1 MEEELKCPACKHF
14 YSNPVLL
21 PCAHSLCLNCAL
33 NAQQPANAPT
43 AAHVANSTSSS
54 EDSGNSSNSGLVGPS
69 EIGTTA
75 DYPDGDKLSLL
86 SETDSGVVCTSRP
99 SSYVGTPNLQGVLF
113 PPLLHSGVALLSLA
127 CPECHKLVYFD
138 ENGAHNL
145 SRNRALQNIVDKY
158 GETRR
163 LPVACQ
169 LCEADRPREASVM
182 CDQCEVF
189 YCESCRENCHPAR
202 GPLAKHTLLEP
213 QQGKKILRARSQG
226 GRDSKCTDHTEEALS
241 MYCMVCKVAACVLC
255 LQDGRH
261 ASHDV
266 QALGSMCKAQKTELS
281 QNLQALSEKAKTATE
296 FIQGLKGMSE
306 RVHENCSVF
315 EAQISAQCD
324 ALAEALEAR
333 RRELLAFARREREA
347 KLKALKG
354 QLANCTVTL
363 QRTTAL
369 LQFCIEALK
378 ETDHA
383 AFLQIGPGLINR
395 VANVDVTW
403 HKDMEP
409 TPWASPDFDLTLDQ
423 RSVLDAVN
431 QLTFTQLKPPGAP
444 QLIPEDSTAENNCVT
459 VAWQPHAGSF
469 VQGYVLEL
477 DDGNAGPFREVYCGK
492 ETLCTVDGL
501 HFNSA
506 YRARVKA
513 YNATG
518 EGPYS
523 DVIVLHTAEVA
534 WFALDPMACHPDIV
548 LLEENATAR
557 CESYEHRVVLGS
569 LCFSRGVHYWEVTV
583 DRCDNNADVVVGVAR
598 ADAARDVMLGKDDK
612 GWSMY
617 IDHQRSWF
625 LHADRHEHRVDGGVE
640 RGSVIGILL
649 DLDRRQLCF
658 YVNDER
664 QGPPIALG
672 APVQGPSAA
681 LYPAFSLNRNV
692 QLTVHTALDPPQ
704 SSSDES
710 DDAAEDGEEATR
722 ELLPPDPAPPG
733 ARNVVPNLPPPVV

>member
-54 EDSGNSSNSGLVGPS
+54 EDSGNGSNSGLVGSSS

-138 ENGAHNL
+138 ENGSHNL

-213 QQGKKILRARSQG
+213 QQGKKVLRARSQG
-226 GRDSKCTDHTEEALS
+226 ARDSKCSDHVDEALS

-306 RVHENCSVF
+306 RVHENCSAF
-315 EAQISAQCD
+315 ESQISAQCD

-534 WFALDPMACHPDIV
+534 WFALDPVACHPDIV
-548 LLEENATAR
+548 LSEENATAR

-704 SSSDES
+704 SSDDS
-710 DDAAEDGEEATR
+710 DDAADDAEE
-722 ELLPPDPAPPG
+722 PPHDPLHPDSLPPG
-733 ARNVVPNLPPPVV
+733 ARNAAPNLPPPVV

>member
-1 MEEELKCPACKHF
+1 M
-14 YSNPVLL
+14 
-21 PCAHSLCLNCAL
+21 
-33 NAQQPANAPT
+33 
-43 AAHVANSTSSS
+43 
-54 EDSGNSSNSGLVGPS
+54 
-69 EIGTTA
+69 
-75 DYPDGDKLSLL
+75 
-86 SETDSGVVCTSRP
+86 R
-99 SSYVGTPNLQGVLF
+99 
-113 PPLLHSGVALLSLA
+113 
-127 CPECHKLVYFD
+127 
-138 ENGAHNL
+138 
-145 SRNRALQNIVDKY
+145 
-158 GETRR
+158 
-163 LPVACQ
+163 
-169 LCEADRPREASVM
+169 M
-182 CDQCEVF
+182 
-189 YCESCRENCHPAR
+189 
-202 GPLAKHTLLEP
+202 
-213 QQGKKILRARSQG
+213 
-226 GRDSKCTDHTEEALS
+226 
-241 MYCMVCKVAACVLC
+241 
-255 LQDGRH
+255 
-261 ASHDV
+261 
-266 QALGSMCKAQKTELS
+266 TELS

-315 EAQISAQCD
+315 ESQISSQCD
-324 ALAEALEAR
+324 LLAEALECR
-333 RRELLAFARREREA
+333 RRELLAFARRERDA
-347 KLKALKG
+347 KLKALKA
-354 QLANCTVTL
+354 QLSNCTVTL

-383 AFLQIGPGLINR
+383 AFLQIGSALVNR

-403 HKDMEP
+403 HKDMAP

-459 VAWQPHAGSF
+459 VAWQPRVGSF

-513 YNATG
+513 YNTTGEGPYSDVIVLHTAEARKVFLRDAQEVYCGKETLCTVDGLHFNSAYRARVKAYNTTG

-534 WFALDPMACHPDIV
+534 WFALDPGSCHPDVV
-548 LLEENATAR
+548 LSDENVTAR

-569 LCFSRGVHYWEVTV
+569 LGFSRGVHYWEATV
-583 DRCDNNADVVVGVAR
+583 DRCDNDADVVLGVAR
-598 ADAARDVMLGKDDK
+598 GDVAKDVMLGKDDK

-640 RGSVIGILL
+640 RGAVLGVLL
-649 DLDRRQLCF
+649 DLERRQLSF

-664 QGPPIALG
+664 QGPCVVLGPPI
-672 APVQGPSAA
+672 QGPGAA
-681 LYPAFSLNRNV
+681 LFPAFSLNRNV
-692 QLTVHTALDPPQ
+692 QLTVHTALDPPA
-704 SSSDES
+704 SSSDDS
-710 DDAAEDGEEATR
+710 DDDVNE
-722 ELLPPDPAPPG
+722 PAPKTMTAANSPS
-733 ARNVVPNLPPPVV
+733 VEIDLPLPPPMV

>member
-1 MEEELKCPACKHF
+1 M
-14 YSNPVLL
+14 
-21 PCAHSLCLNCAL
+21 
-33 NAQQPANAPT
+33 
-43 AAHVANSTSSS
+43 
-54 EDSGNSSNSGLVGPS
+54 
-69 EIGTTA
+69 
-75 DYPDGDKLSLL
+75 
-86 SETDSGVVCTSRP
+86 
-99 SSYVGTPNLQGVLF
+99 
-113 PPLLHSGVALLSLA
+113 
-127 CPECHKLVYFD
+127 
-138 ENGAHNL
+138 
-145 SRNRALQNIVDKY
+145 
-158 GETRR
+158 
-163 LPVACQ
+163 
-169 LCEADRPREASVM
+169 
-182 CDQCEVF
+182 
-189 YCESCRENCHPAR
+189 
-202 GPLAKHTLLEP
+202 
-213 QQGKKILRARSQG
+213 
-226 GRDSKCTDHTEEALS
+226 
-241 MYCMVCKVAACVLC
+241 
-255 LQDGRH
+255 
-261 ASHDV
+261 
-266 QALGSMCKAQKTELS
+266 
-281 QNLQALSEKAKTATE
+281 
-296 FIQGLKGMSE
+296 
-306 RVHENCSVF
+306 ENCSAF
-315 EAQISAQCD
+315 ESQISAQCD

-383 AFLQIGPGLINR
+383 AFLQF
-395 VANVDVTW
+395 ADVTQ
-403 HKDMEP
+403 P
-409 TPWASPDFDLTLDQ
+409 RGRLASRNAPCVAKTAAD
-423 RSVLDAVN
+423 RDARERL
-431 QLTFTQLKPPGAP
+431 QTFWRVESKSRRFEKKNGWSAPGAP

-534 WFALDPMACHPDIV
+534 WFALDPVACHPDIV
-548 LLEENATAR
+548 LSEENATAR

-704 SSSDES
+704 SSDDS
-710 DDAAEDGEEATR
+710 DDAADDAEEPPHDP
-722 ELLPPDPAPPG
+722 LHPDPLPPG
-733 ARNVVPNLPPPVV
+733 ARNAAPNLPPPVV

>member
-54 EDSGNSSNSGLVGPS
+54 EDSGNSSNSGLVGSSS

-189 YCESCRENCHPAR
+189 YCDSCRENCHPAR

-226 GRDSKCTDHTEEALS
+226 GRDSKCADHVDEALS

-306 RVHENCSVF
+306 RVHENCSAF
-315 EAQISAQCD
+315 ESQISAQCD

-383 AFLQIGPGLINR
+383 AFLQIGPGLIHR

-534 WFALDPMACHPDIV
+534 WFALDPVACHPGHRAFGGERDGPVRELRAPRRPRLAV
-548 LLEENATAR
+548 LLPRRPLLGGHRGPVRQQRRRRRRSGTRGRCPGRHAGQRRQGMEHVYRSPAVLVPPRRSARTPGGWRCRERFGHRNTAR
-557 CESYEHRVVLGS
+557 LGQASAVL
-569 LCFSRGVHYWEVTV
+569 L
-583 DRCDNNADVVVGVAR
+583 
-598 ADAARDVMLGKDDK
+598 
-612 GWSMY
+612 
-617 IDHQRSWF
+617 
-625 LHADRHEHRVDGGVE
+625 
-640 RGSVIGILL
+640 
-649 DLDRRQLCF
+649 RQ
-658 YVNDER
+658 
-664 QGPPIALG
+664 
-672 APVQGPSAA
+672 
-681 LYPAFSLNRNV
+681 
-692 QLTVHTALDPPQ
+692 
-704 SSSDES
+704 
-710 DDAAEDGEEATR
+710 
-722 ELLPPDPAPPG
+722 
-733 ARNVVPNLPPPVV
+733 

>member
-54 EDSGNSSNSGLVGPS
+54 EDSGNGSSSGLVGSSS

-226 GRDSKCTDHTEEALS
+226 ARDSKCSDHVDEALS

-306 RVHENCSVF
+306 RVHENCSAF
-315 EAQISAQCD
+315 ESQISAQCD

-534 WFALDPMACHPDIV
+534 WFALDPVACHPDIV
-548 LLEENATAR
+548 LSEENATAR

-704 SSSDES
+704 SSDDS
-710 DDAAEDGEEATR
+710 DDAADDAEEPPHDP
-722 ELLPPDPAPPG
+722 LHPDPLPPG
-733 ARNVVPNLPPPVV
+733 ARNAAPNLPPPVV

>member
-21 PCAHSLCLNCAL
+21 PCTHSLCLNCAL

-43 AAHVANSTSSS
+43 AAHVASSTSSS
-54 EDSGNSSNSGLVGPS
+54 EDSGNGSNSGLVGSSS

-226 GRDSKCTDHTEEALS
+226 GRDSKCVDHVDEALS

-306 RVHENCSVF
+306 RVHENCSAF
-315 EAQISAQCD
+315 ESQISAQCD

-513 YNATG
+513 YNSTG

-534 WFALDPMACHPDIV
+534 WFALDPVACHPDIV
-548 LLEENATAR
+548 LSEENATAR

-704 SSSDES
+704 SSDDS
-710 DDAAEDGEEATR
+710 DDAADDSEEPPR
-722 ELLPPDPAPPG
+722 ELADPLLPG
-733 ARNVVPNLPPPVV
+733 ARNATPNLPPPVV

>member
-1 MEEELKCPACKHF
+1 
-14 YSNPVLL
+14 
-21 PCAHSLCLNCAL
+21 
-33 NAQQPANAPT
+33 
-43 AAHVANSTSSS
+43 
-54 EDSGNSSNSGLVGPS
+54 
-69 EIGTTA
+69 
-75 DYPDGDKLSLL
+75 
-86 SETDSGVVCTSRP
+86 
-99 SSYVGTPNLQGVLF
+99 
-113 PPLLHSGVALLSLA
+113 
-127 CPECHKLVYFD
+127 
-138 ENGAHNL
+138 
-145 SRNRALQNIVDKY
+145 
-158 GETRR
+158 
-163 LPVACQ
+163 
-169 LCEADRPREASVM
+169 M

-226 GRDSKCTDHTEEALS
+226 GRDSKCVDHVDEALS

-306 RVHENCSVF
+306 RVHENCSAF
-315 EAQISAQCD
+315 ESQISAQCD

-431 QLTFTQLKPPGAP
+431 QLTFTQLKPDGDESAAPGAP

-513 YNATG
+513 YNSTG

-534 WFALDPMACHPDIV
+534 WFALDPVACHPDIV
-548 LLEENATAR
+548 LSEENATAR

-672 APVQGPSAA
+672 APVQGPGAA

-704 SSSDES
+704 SSDDS
-710 DDAAEDGEEATR
+710 DDAADDSEEPPR
-722 ELLPPDPAPPG
+722 ELADPLLPG
-733 ARNVVPNLPPPVV
+733 ARNVTPNLPPPVV